1 MLEENIGMNMDM
13 NRNSLRPHEE
23 VASMKNMFEI
33 KIEDKYQRSYLLYD
47 GMDQLVFRI
56 GGKGTDRDAQVLVPQ
71 ELKDSVLELAAPL
84 KQYGEEYGSTHTSG
98 NFKVQITLLT
108 GNDFLYKYLDNDS
121 KSANMASSIE
131 AFLFDTYPELR
142 TVYNEAV
149 STINQREKDA
159 EAEKQRMFEQLSMD
173 TIRGKYPN
181 LFDENG
187 EFTKEGIQTVLASLD
202 AYASKK
208 GPQM

>member
-108 GNDFLYKYLDNDS
+108 GNDFLY
-121 KSANMASSIE
+121 
-131 AFLFDTYPELR
+131 
-142 TVYNEAV
+142 EAV